1 MLVAKQKKWNKQF
14 SRLIEPT
21 KICKLCFKSFYPKDI
36 VHIFNDINVCLNCF
50 REIEP
55 KFIEFKVGQ
64 YKAISIY
71 EYGDKIKELLY
82 QFKGCFDIEISDVF
96 LGRYAREL
104 KLMYEGYLVVPVPSY
119 YEDDEIRE
127 FNHVEE
133 MFKFLKLPMRK
144 VIVKTDK
151 IKQADKHYNERQ
163 EIGNHLKLI
172 GGEDLKNKKLLI
184 VDDVYTT
191 GSTVKAVISL
201 LETLRPKTIKILVMS
216 KTPDKEKLE

>member
-1 MLVAKQKKWNKQF
+1 MGK
-14 SRLIEPT
+14 
-21 KICKLCFKSFYPKDI
+21 
-36 VHIFNDINVCLNCF
+36 
-50 REIEP
+50 
-55 KFIEFKVGQ
+55 
-64 YKAISIY
+64 YKAVSIY
-71 EYGDKIKELLY
+71 EYRDKIKELLY

-119 YEDDEIRE
+119 HEDDEIRE

-144 VIVKTDK
+144 AIIKTDK
-151 IKQADKHYNERQ
+151 IKQADRHYSERQ